1 MKRNRMDK
9 LILVTGLLLFLAG
22 SVGVVYGVGI
32 NVPGMVARGATNYSG
47 ITAYIAEWLL
57 VMIAGLCLVAKGLRP
72 K

>member
-1 MKRNRMDK
+1 MDK
-9 LILVTGLLLFLAG
+9 LVLVTGLLLFLAG
-22 SVGVVYGVGI
+22 LVGVVYGVAV

-57 VMIAGLCLVAKGLRP
+57 VMVAGLFLVAKGLRS